1 MHTLHLT
8 KDEQKLFAKLPA
20 ELTKELSVEQETM
33 TYEDSPRRRGMRFAL
48 LAIKDPEL
56 VRLQESMRAVQSE
69 ADVMKALQSFDLT
82 KIHDADFTQMLFAMG
97 PNAIGVIIENLLTS
111 TSNAED
117 MEVVTAY
124 SLLRHDMLESLTLYS
139 PKEP

>member
-1 MHTLHLT
+1 MHTLYLT

-48 LAIKDPEL
+48 LAVKDPEL
-56 VRLQESMRAVQSE
+56 VRLQESMRIAQSE
-69 ADVMKALQSFDLT
+69 ADITKALQSFDLA
-82 KIHDADFTQMLFAMG
+82 KIHNADFTQILFAMG
-97 PNAIGVIIENLLTS
+97 PTVIGMIIESLLAT
-111 TSNAED
+111 TSNSED
-117 MEVVTAY
+117 IEVVIAY